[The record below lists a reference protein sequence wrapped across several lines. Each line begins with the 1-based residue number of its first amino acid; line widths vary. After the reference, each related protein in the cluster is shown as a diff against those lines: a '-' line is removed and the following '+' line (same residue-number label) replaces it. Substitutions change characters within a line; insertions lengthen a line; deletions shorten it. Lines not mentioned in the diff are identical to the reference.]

1 MRHNSTIFKNPQD
14 QHLFDLSSIGSINH
28 EDKSITINQEEHY
41 FKVGEVLYYDVTTN
55 KFSRAVAVNNIES
68 EACGIVSEVI
78 DNDNFI
84 IIAKG
89 LLETDK
95 YNFSVGS
102 KLYLSD
108 VTPGKLVSIE
118 PQSIIKQIA
127 IQATNGII
135 IDIQRGWKIT
145 NTSSSEELEP
155 YTKEEL
161 DEIIKNVW

>member
-68 EACGIVSEVI
+68 EACGIVSEII
-78 DNDNFI
+78 DKDNFV

-108 VTPGKLVSIE
+108 VKALHPRQLRQSCWKTPILFLCHAALPPDKSV
-118 PQSIIKQIA
+118 
-127 IQATNGII
+127 
-135 IDIQRGWKIT
+135 
-145 NTSSSEELEP
+145 
-155 YTKEEL
+155 
-161 DEIIKNVW
+161 